1 MTERRPVLSA
11 AEIIAIQIIKNMVI
25 IVRTNN
31 EMKSAPNIEG
41 QREKRSNTDEERT
54 VCDAGTAK
62 RD

>member
-1 MTERRPVLSA
+1 MSA